1 MGLITEIWNATLVYP
16 IETAL
21 LWLAV
26 ATSSAG
32 LAIILFTVIVRTVL
46 LPLGLKQVHSQKALM
61 QLQPQLKDI
70 QRRYA
75 GDRAKLGQEQMRLYK
90 ESGVNPLAGCLPLV
104 VQMPVWFAL
113 YSALNQL
120 SQAEDGP
127 FQQPF
132 LWIQSLAHPATPT
145 ADPNTWPLIILPV
158 LTAATQWVVQKMSV
172 MPTEDPQQAQMNRM
186 MEFMPIMFLVFS
198 FQVASGLV
206 LYWVAS
212 NLYSIVQQR
221 FTMGWGTL
229 PYLGSNAV
237 QSSVQTS
244 TATSEEDSPPRRRR
258 SSGSGRRKR
267 GK

>member
-1 MGLITEIWNATLVYP
+1 MITDVWNATLVHP
-16 IETAL
+16 IMAAL

-32 LAIILFTVIVRTVL
+32 AAIILFTIIVRTVL
-46 LPLGLKQVHSQKALM
+46 LPLGLKQVQSQKALM
-61 QLQPQLKDI
+61 RLQPQLKDL

-75 GDRAKLGQEQMRLYK
+75 GDRAKLGQEQMNLYK

-113 YSALNQL
+113 YSALNEL
-120 SQAEDGP
+120 SLAQEGP
-127 FQQPF
+127 FQQRF
-132 LWIQSLAHPATPT
+132 FWIESLALPAMPT
-145 ADPNTWPLIILPV
+145 ADPSTWPLIILPV
-158 LTAATQWVVQKMSV
+158 LTAVTQWVVQKMSV
-172 MPTEDPQQAQMNRM
+172 MPTDDPQQLQMNRM

-229 PYLGSNAV
+229 PYLGSQAV
-237 QSSVQTS
+237 QSSVPIAQS
-244 TATSEEDSPPRRRR
+244 AATSEDSRPRRRR
-258 SSGSGRRKR
+258 GSGSGRRKR